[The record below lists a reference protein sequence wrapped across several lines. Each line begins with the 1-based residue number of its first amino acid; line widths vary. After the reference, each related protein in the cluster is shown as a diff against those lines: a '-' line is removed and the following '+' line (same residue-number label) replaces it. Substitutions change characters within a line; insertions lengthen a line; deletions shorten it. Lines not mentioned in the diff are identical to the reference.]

1 MDVAV
6 FREKLNKV
14 DGKIYVIEEEVTMP
28 ESGIYEAE
36 LQHDNISEATLTVY
50 TGSKLTGDR
59 IQTYSLSTP
68 SLTPWKRIIRV
79 QTTVPVIYI
88 CYETD
93 GDTVEAGDVNRLQEE
108 IVKTQQGVNAEINRA
123 TEAEKANANAI
134 ISETS
139 KAIAREE
146 ELKGNIDKQMAVV
159 DSEIQALK
167 AVDQTLD
174 EKKANA
180 EDVSKELANRYT
192 KDQVFTK
199 EEVLRKIEE
208 LIGSAP
214 ETLDA
219 FNEIADALGNDPNFA
234 STIMTALAN
243 KVEKVSGKELSTND
257 YSDSEKAIVADVNS
271 KKHTHPNETV
281 LNKITQSLMDSWNAA
296 LPAAQYTAAVILKK
310 LLTIDGAGSGL
321 DADLLDGKEASHFA
335 AAAEIPT
342 KTSQLE
348 NDAGFVTSEEV
359 GSNSEHEHTV
369 DQITDFPSALKNPY
383 AIEIL
388 LNGVLQASYDGSSKK
403 NINITASSIGA
414 AVSTH
419 NHDSTYLKKNAVA
432 WDDLKGVST

>member
-174 EKKANA
+174 EKKANT

-348 NDAGFVTSEEV
+348 NDAGFVTSEGV

>member
-1 MDVAV
+1 
-6 FREKLNKV
+6 
-14 DGKIYVIEEEVTMP
+14 
-28 ESGIYEAE
+28 
-36 LQHDNISEATLTVY
+36 
-50 TGSKLTGDR
+50 
-59 IQTYSLSTP
+59 
-68 SLTPWKRIIRV
+68 
-79 QTTVPVIYI
+79 
-88 CYETD
+88 
-93 GDTVEAGDVNRLQEE
+93 
-108 IVKTQQGVNAEINRA
+108 
-123 TEAEKANANAI
+123 
-134 ISETS
+134 
-139 KAIAREE
+139 
-146 ELKGNIDKQMAVV
+146 MAVV

-348 NDAGFVTSEEV
+348 NDAGFVTSEGV